1 LAKVLVIDDSS
12 FQRKWI
18 VRTVQA
24 MGHDTVEATNGRE
37 GLEMIDAE
45 KPECITIDLNMPE
58 MNGLE
63 FLEEVKTRNVTTPVI
78 VVTADIQAAT
88 RQRCEE
94 LGAVAF
100 LNKPFK
106 PSELESAMEKHVQAP
121 SKEGR
126 PS

>member
-24 MGHDTVEATNGRE
+24 MGHHTVEAANGRD
-37 GLEMIDAE
+37 GLAMIDAE

-63 FLEEVKTRNVTTPVI
+63 FLEEAKTRNITTPVI

-88 RQRCEE
+88 KRRCEE

-106 PSELESAMEKHVQAP
+106 PSELETAMQKHVQAP
-121 SKEGR
+121 ARKGQ
-126 PS
+126 

>member
-1 LAKVLVIDDSS
+1 MAKVLVIDDSS

-24 MGHDTVEATNGRE
+24 LGHHAVEATNGRE

-45 KPECITIDLNMPE
+45 KPECITVDLNMPE
-58 MNGLE
+58 MTGLE
-63 FLEEVKTRNVTTPVI
+63 FLEEVKTRNLTTPVI
-78 VVTADIQAAT
+78 VVTADIQSAT

-100 LNKPFK
+100 LNKPFR
-106 PSELESAMEKHVQAP
+106 PSELETVMKKHVQTP
-121 SKEGR
+121 TGKEQ
-126 PS
+126 